1 MSWRTLLKIVF
12 AIAAPLGVYPTL
24 LLIREYVLA
33 CSGRQEPEWQIAFE
47 IAPLPMLLGVLSLG
61 AALIAKPRF
70 PAVLVAVGAGI
81 VAIPALLFLLVMF
94 HVY

>member
-12 AIAAPLGVYPTL
+12 VMAASLGVYPTL
-24 LLIREYVLA
+24 LLMHEYVLA
-33 CSGRQEPEWQIAFE
+33 CSGRQEAEWQIAFE
-47 IAPLPMLLGVLSLG
+47 ITPLPMFLGVLSLG

-70 PAVLVAVGAGI
+70 PAILVAISVGI